1 MSTYIIS
8 VHFAL
13 HQCYPVQTFKSRT
26 RLTLNMSVLE
36 DLVLNLDVDYLSSVT
51 QSEVGRQLERQ

>member
-13 HQCYPVQTFKSRT
+13 HQFCPMQIFKPRT
-26 RLTLNMSVLE
+26 GLALNMSVLE
-36 DLVLNLDVDYLSSVT
+36 DLVLNLNVDYLSSVT